1 MKMNTELLTDYLNEQ
16 CDEQNKKK
24 IEEWIQNDP
33 NNKRYFEELQF
44 YWNTKTV
51 NKTEFDTEIALEK
64 LRLKKAKTRSFK
76 LRRLMRYAAAI
87 TILIAGSI
95 TSFYV
100 LSPDFDRISIS
111 NNQLIEKEISLPDGS
126 VIHLAQ
132 GGTISYSKDFSEK
145 ERSIKLSGEAFF
157 DVAKDKNRPFTITTN
172 HTMTRVVGTSFRIKE
187 QLNQTNIEVHSG
199 IVEFIDGN
207 DRQNKVKLTKG
218 ESALFFDNL
227 KVILKGSDEI
237 QNDQFKIKY
246 LIYQNEKLDVICKD
260 LSELFNTDIRLGSNE
275 LKTLNL
281 TGQFENQDLDH
292 ILEIISFS
300 LDLDIEKNKDHILL
314 K

>member
-1 MKMNTELLTDYLNEQ
+1 
-16 CDEQNKKK
+16 
-24 IEEWIQNDP
+24 
-33 NNKRYFEELQF
+33 
-44 YWNTKTV
+44 
-51 NKTEFDTEIALEK
+51 
-64 LRLKKAKTRSFK
+64 
-76 LRRLMRYAAAI
+76 
-87 TILIAGSI
+87 
-95 TSFYV
+95 
-100 LSPDFDRISIS
+100 
-111 NNQLIEKEISLPDGS
+111 
-126 VIHLAQ
+126 LAQ